1 MKKKLCIL
9 LSSLMVS
16 CVVFSSPDGRYLV
29 PEGTFTSG
37 IEGPA
42 VDAAGNLYAVNYATK
57 GTIGL
62 IKSSGE
68 HGLFVTLPD
77 GSGGNGIRFNA
88 EGVMFVA
95 DYTNHNILCVD
106 LKTKIISVFAHEPSM
121 N

>member
-16 CVVFSSPDGRYLV
+16 CVAFSSPDGRDLV

-77 GSGGNGIRFNA
+77 GSVGNGIRFNA
-88 EGVMFVA
+88 EGVIHRRFMSE
-95 DYTNHNILCVD
+95 N
-106 LKTKIISVFAHEPSM
+106 
-121 N
+121 